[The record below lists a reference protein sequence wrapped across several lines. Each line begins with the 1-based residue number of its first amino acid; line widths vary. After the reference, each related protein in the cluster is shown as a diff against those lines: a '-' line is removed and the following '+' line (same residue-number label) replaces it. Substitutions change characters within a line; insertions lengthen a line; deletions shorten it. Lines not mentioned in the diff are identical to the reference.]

1 MIEQVYNQYYDTAGN
16 YHWIGV
22 YSGEHIVRKGERM
35 TREEALEIL
44 EAIYFL
50 DEKKQKAFNMAIEA
64 LEEAKK
70 REETWDWCT
79 DCKEYDHE
87 NHCCHRMSNVI
98 YDTLCGTIVSGE
110 WIPVEDSDW
119 WRGFL
124 CSVCNKAVNQ
134 RENYCPNCGASMK
147 EVEDEI

>member
-1 MIEQVYNQYYDTAGN
+1 MGIGLKMITELTLVLFANRGYLTSNIIMLTIVCTAVRIWGTAMIEQVYNQYYDTAGN

-70 REETWDWCT
+70 REETWDW
-79 DCKEYDHE
+79 
-87 NHCCHRMSNVI
+87 
-98 YDTLCGTIVSGE
+98 
-110 WIPVEDSDW
+110 
-119 WRGFL
+119 
-124 CSVCNKAVNQ
+124 
-134 RENYCPNCGASMK
+134 
-147 EVEDEI
+147 